1 MASKTDILNQALIRI
16 GQERVNAID
25 DTTSNTAKAANSIF
39 DDTVRFVLRE
49 HTWNCCTKRQTLSQ
63 STTIPDSYWAHQY
76 ALPADLIR
84 LDTVNGV
91 TSADGYIQDLYA
103 VENGYIRT
111 DAETCAIS
119 YVEFTTNTDVFDSHL
134 TMCIILYLSHLMQLR
149 IGKDVSKAQMFYQM
163 YERELREAKRIDG
176 SEKKKLIIRNHQ
188 RSNWVRTH
196 KLYSS

>member
-1 MASKTDILNQALIRI
+1 MSSKTDILNQALIRI

-49 HTWNCCTKRQTLSQ
+49 HTWNCCMKRQTLSQ
-63 STTIPDSYWAHQY
+63 STTTPDSYWAYKY
-76 ALPADLIR
+76 AVPSDLVL

-91 TSADGYIQDLYA
+91 TSSDAYIQDLYGI
-103 VENGYIRT
+103 EEGYIVT
-111 DAETCAIS
+111 DADECKIS

-149 IGKDVSKAQMFYQM
+149 IGKDTAKAQMFYQM

-176 SEKKKLIIRNHQ
+176 SEKKKRIIYNHQ
-188 RSNWVRTH
+188 RSNWIKTRNT
-196 KLYSS
+196 YSV